1 MKIIYPIKIVTAFII
16 TVLMVQSCNAQSVK
30 KDIPVIR
37 DSTGIYKEAQEYGL
51 KGTVKSIKSMLYK
64 GNGKDKI
71 VLYKY
76 LYGIN
81 CAKAIFSYSEFN
93 NNGNRTLFDTK
104 FSFLDSIT
112 APIKDKYIDY
122 YYYYEKDISK
132 KARYKPLIYV
142 PYPAY
147 NPFLIH
153 LNQYESEGNPWDGN
167 ANTIV
172 KDKFSRYI
180 YIYIYIYNEK
190 NRIKQEVEYLYPF
203 NDKVFKEEKIDKYYI
218 YTRTIYEYDNNDR
231 LVSQKIIARENDRD
245 PMFSNFGIH
254 NMDLSIFDDFRRTF
268 QYDEENRLKNVSLYV
283 NNKLAFSE
291 TYEYAREGY
300 ISEVKRF
307 IISKLTNGWFPGD
320 NVIEKYDENGNI
332 TETQILSENGK
343 EIVKTRYYEYTLD
356 AHKNWVECRMYLEG
370 RTQEPTLTARRIIE
384 YYDK

>member
-1 MKIIYPIKIVTAFII
+1 MKITYPIKIVTAFII

-37 DSTGIYKEAQEYGL
+37 DSTGIYAEAQDYGL
-51 KGTVKSIKSMLYK
+51 IGNVKLIKAMLYK
-64 GNGKDKI
+64 GSGKEKTFS
-71 VLYKY
+71 Y
-76 LYGIN
+76 LYHCDVPLANTID
-81 CAKAIFSYSEFN
+81 AYSEFN
-93 NNGNRTLFDTK
+93 KRGNTILYDSK
-104 FSFLDSIT
+104 FEYLDSIT
-112 APIKDKYIDY
+112 APIKNKNIEY
-122 YYYYEKDISK
+122 YYYYHKDINR
-132 KARYKPLIYV
+132 KAKYKPLIYV

-153 LNQYESEGNPWDGN
+153 LNQYESEGNAWDGN
-167 ANTIV
+167 INTII
-172 KDKFSRYI
+172 KDKFYQYI
-180 YIYIYIYNEK
+180 YIYIYDNK
-190 NRIKQEVEYLYPF
+190 KRVNQEVEYQHPF
-203 NDKVFKEEKIDKYYI
+203 SDKVFQEEKIDKYYI

-245 PMFSNFGIH
+245 PMFSDFGIH